1 MTRQFL
7 LTLGLASALAASP
20 LAQSRDWKRAL
31 EDALE
36 QSVYTKST
44 VARLNGNRVTR
55 EGTALVVTRTG
66 ILASPAGYLG
76 AANTRIRD
84 GNVIQPGGTASFFA
98 DRSTRQFKKGE
109 VVYLTDVQVRDDLVV
124 LEIVSRDIVATIDR
138 GSTMQTRF
146 KGQVEFEF
154 DPVVLQAST
163 PEALKRAFEE
173 VLTEAVI
180 APKSLNHEAQ
190 EAHEG
195 KPDRSGSILRDTR

>member
-1 MTRQFL
+1 MTRQVL
-7 LTLGLASALAASP
+7 LTLGLVSALAASP

-84 GNVIQPGGTASFFA
+84 GKVIQPGGTASFFA
-98 DRSTRQFKKGE
+98 DRSTRQFKMGD

-180 APKSLNHEAQ
+180 APKSLNHEAH

-195 KPDRSGSILRDTR
+195 KPDRNEI

>member
-66 ILASPAGYLG
+66 ILASPAGYIG

-84 GNVIQPGGTASFFA
+84 GNVIQPGGPASFFA

-154 DPVVLQAST
+154 DPVLLQTIT

-173 VLTEAVI
+173 VLTEASSPPR
-180 APKSLNHEAQ
+180 ALNHEAH

-195 KPDRSGSILRDTR
+195 KPDRSGRI